1 MSARSVCKLAVSVA
15 VPALLAS
22 ALLVPQGASAA
33 ASTKACDGVR
43 LLSAPYVVLGIGSV
57 VLEVTGPVDDLVQ
70 CLPVDLPRSQR
81 AAARGASSECKNAG
95 IAGGEL
101 KARRAAKAVRCV
113 INAERAAHGLKALD
127 AQGDLKQAAK
137 RHTTRMV
144 NDGLFFARLPGR
156 TRSRLEGHLDRLSAV
171 HVHLERRRE
180 HRLGSGR
187 QRKPGVDRRRVDG
200 VAPAPGD
207 DPDAEH
213 DGGRRRRPPR
223 QARRGQGRR
232 GDVHRRLR
240 LPQVIDALS
249 A

>member
-81 AAARGASSECKNAG
+81 AGARGASSECKNAG
-95 IAGGEL
+95 VAGGEL

-144 NDGLFFARLPGR
+144 TDGCFSHDCPGEPDLVSRVTSTGYLPCTCTWSVAENIAWGQGDNGSPASIVAAWMASPPHR
-156 TRSRLEGHLDRLSAV
+156 ETILTPSMTEVDVGV
-171 HVHLERRRE
+171 RR
-180 HRLGSGR
+180 G
-187 QRKPGVDRRRVDG
+187 KPGAGKAAAATYTADFGYRK
-200 VAPAPGD
+200 
-207 DPDAEH
+207 
-213 DGGRRRRPPR
+213 
-223 QARRGQGRR
+223 
-232 GDVHRRLR
+232 
-240 LPQVIDALS
+240 
-249 A
+249 